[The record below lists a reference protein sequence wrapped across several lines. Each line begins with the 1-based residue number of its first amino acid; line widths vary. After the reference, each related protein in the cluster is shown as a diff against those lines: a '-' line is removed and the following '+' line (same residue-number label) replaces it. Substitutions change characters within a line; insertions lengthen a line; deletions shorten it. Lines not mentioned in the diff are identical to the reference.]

1 MLGLARS
8 KVHLIPHQVEWSRL
22 FADEAAELRAALG
35 ARAARIEH
43 VGSTSIP
50 GLEAKPI
57 IDIVIAVDSFPY
69 ASQLVPQLESLGYTH
84 RPEGDLESRLFLTKG
99 PDDAVTH
106 HLSLTE
112 EGSPS
117 WVDHVDFRDFLR
129 ASAWARNQ
137 YLTLKR
143 VLAASYAD
151 DRPTYTA
158 KKADFIRHILDQARA
173 VHQA

>member
-1 MLGLARS
+1 MLGLARG
-8 KVHLIPHQVEWSRL
+8 KVHLVPHQMEWARL
-22 FADEAAELRAALG
+22 FSGEAARLRAALG
-35 ARAARIEH
+35 GRARRIEH

-57 IDIVIAVDSFPY
+57 IDIVIAVDSFPA
-69 ASQLVPQLESLGYTH
+69 ASQLVPQLEALGYAR

-99 PDDAVTH
+99 PDHAVTH
-106 HLSLTE
+106 HLSLME

-151 DRPTYTA
+151 DRPAYTA
-158 KKADFIRHILDQARA
+158 KKADFIRHILDQART
-173 VHQA
+173 VQQA